1 MMHTIFQS
9 LFSVFVTCMLTACGN
24 DVSLVKTGYLPF
36 DRTLTIGKALDK
48 YQYFSQTAWTYF
60 IDEEQRHVVE
70 FQGMMNLD
78 MVNKYFYNK
87 RVDMMSYDIPH
98 DRHSTLPSKVTIA
111 LLNNI
116 EKICIIIQFNMHI
129 DKTFNIGHT
138 FMESTNNK
146 HEKRALEIDSDSLF
160 HEIYTDRFIREHA
173 LHTLIDFEHLQ
184 DAPSLGKTPHS

>member
-1 MMHTIFQS
+1 MHTIFQS

-24 DVSLVKTGYLPF
+24 EVSLVKTGYLPF

-48 YQYFSQTAWTYF
+48 YQYFSSTEWKYVITDKQS
-60 IDEEQRHVVE
+60 HVVS
-70 FQGMMNLD
+70 FKGTMNLD

-98 DRHSTLPSKVTIA
+98 GRRSTLPSKVTIA

-116 EKICIIIQFNMHI
+116 EKICMIIRFNMHS

-184 DAPSLGKTPHS
+184 DAPSLLRIDTL